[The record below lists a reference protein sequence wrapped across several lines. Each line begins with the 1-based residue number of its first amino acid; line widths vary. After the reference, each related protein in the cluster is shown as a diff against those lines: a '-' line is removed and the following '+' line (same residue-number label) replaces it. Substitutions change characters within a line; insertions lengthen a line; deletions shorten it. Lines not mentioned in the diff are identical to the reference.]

1 MKYLTTKGIV
11 LIGLLSTNLH
21 ISEMVIC
28 IKTTKI
34 DATLWMKIQYMLH
47 VLALT
52 DQINM
57 KIGGHIVYTAIWLW
71 IHQLTKLPNFLVED
85 NMAVHWKIQL
95 NQKKRKKQRHRRKAA
110 RGYVSRWSQ
119 QRTITMMVGRV
130 YRSIYRSIGYY

>member
-21 ISEMVIC
+21 ISEMAIC

-57 KIGGHIVYTAIWLW
+57 KIEGHIVYTAIWL
-71 IHQLTKLPNFLVED
+71 
-85 NMAVHWKIQL
+85 
-95 NQKKRKKQRHRRKAA
+95 
-110 RGYVSRWSQ
+110 
-119 QRTITMMVGRV
+119 
-130 YRSIYRSIGYY
+130 

>member
-1 MKYLTTKGIV
+1 MKYLTAKGIV

-57 KIGGHIVYTAIWLW
+57 KIGGHIVYTAIWL
-71 IHQLTKLPNFLVED
+71 
-85 NMAVHWKIQL
+85 
-95 NQKKRKKQRHRRKAA
+95 
-110 RGYVSRWSQ
+110 
-119 QRTITMMVGRV
+119 
-130 YRSIYRSIGYY
+130 